1 MPVVALPSMY
11 FHSENC
17 YFIPFTLSS
26 FFLFSGIY
34 TRDKEKN
41 VIYYLRGAI
50 YCSYSAAW

>member
-26 FFLFSGIY
+26 FFLFSGIC